1 MQNFCML
8 FLMKGGAGMRQFA
21 WVIVLSVV
29 SVLVIYLAGVWFDTL
44 IPE

>member
-1 MQNFCML
+1 
-8 FLMKGGAGMRQFA
+8 MRQFA

>member
-1 MQNFCML
+1 
-8 FLMKGGAGMRQFA
+8 MRQFV

-29 SVLVIYLAGVWFDTL
+29 SVLLVYLAGVWFDTL